1 MENACKEYWSQAQRM
16 CTLRPRDYLPLTVST
31 GTASFVQ
38 ELNIS
43 VVRDLAVGLNLQDH
57 VGLGGL
63 TFLVNQSVG
72 ITESEITNLATI
84 LKWLKDGG
92 GPLSVLGGAE
102 AIGLI
107 NTSSHPEDWP
117 DVELIFAA
125 GSTNSDE
132 GGLRM
137 AHGLSDH
144 VYNRVFL
151 PIKGHPSFTIF
162 PVGKGHFYSVTFEVR
177 WLVEYRTLH
186 SFRRAFLTK
195 QL

>member
-1 MENACKEYWSQAQRM
+1 M
-16 CTLRPRDYLPLTVST
+16 TVSI
-31 GTASFVQ
+31 GIASFTQ
-38 ELNIS
+38 DLNIS

-72 ITESEITNLATI
+72 ITESDIRNLGTI

-92 GPLSVLGGAE
+92 GPLSVLGGVE
-102 AIGLI
+102 AIGLL
-107 NTSSHPEDWP
+107 NTASPHEDWP

-137 AHGLSDH
+137 AHDLSDE
-144 VYNRVFL
+144 VYNKVFL

-162 PVGKGHFYSVTFEVR
+162 PVGKGI
-177 WLVEYRTLH
+177 
-186 SFRRAFLTK
+186 
-195 QL
+195 

>member
-1 MENACKEYWSQAQRM
+1 
-16 CTLRPRDYLPLTVST
+16 LTVSI
-31 GTASFVQ
+31 GIASFTQ
-38 ELNIS
+38 DLNIS

-72 ITESEITNLATI
+72 ITESDIRNLGTI

-92 GPLSVLGGAE
+92 GPLSVLGGVE
-102 AIGLI
+102 AIGLL
-107 NTSSHPEDWP
+107 NTASPHEDWP

-137 AHGLSDH
+137 AHDLSDE
-144 VYNRVFL
+144 VYNKVFL

-162 PVGKGHFYSVTFEVR
+162 PVGKGI
-177 WLVEYRTLH
+177 
-186 SFRRAFLTK
+186 
-195 QL
+195 

>member
-1 MENACKEYWSQAQRM
+1 M
-16 CTLRPRDYLPLTVST
+16 
-31 GTASFVQ
+31 
-38 ELNIS
+38 
-43 VVRDLAVGLNLQDH
+43 GLNLQDH

-72 ITESEITNLATI
+72 ITESGIRNIGTI

-102 AIGLI
+102 AIGLLS
-107 NTSSHPEDWP
+107 TASPHEDWP
-117 DVELIFAA
+117 NVELIFAA

-137 AHGLSDH
+137 AHDLSDE

-162 PVGKGHFYSVTFEVR
+162 PVGKGTYCGC
-177 WLVEYRTLH
+177 
-186 SFRRAFLTK
+186 
-195 QL
+195 

>member
-1 MENACKEYWSQAQRM
+1 M
-16 CTLRPRDYLPLTVST
+16 ST
-31 GTASFVQ
+31 RTASFTQ

-72 ITESEITNLATI
+72 ITEAGILNLRML
-84 LKWLKDGG
+84 LKWLKNGG
-92 GPLSVLGGAE
+92 GPMSVLGGVE
-102 AIGLI
+102 AIGLL
-107 NTSSHPEDWP
+107 NTASPHEDWP
-117 DVELIFAA
+117 NVELIFAA

-137 AHGLSDH
+137 AHDLSDE
-144 VYNRVFL
+144 VYKRVFL

-162 PVGKGHFYSVTFEVR
+162 PVGKGVYRGSCSSVAG
-177 WLVEYRTLH
+177 W
-186 SFRRAFLTK
+186 
-195 QL
+195 